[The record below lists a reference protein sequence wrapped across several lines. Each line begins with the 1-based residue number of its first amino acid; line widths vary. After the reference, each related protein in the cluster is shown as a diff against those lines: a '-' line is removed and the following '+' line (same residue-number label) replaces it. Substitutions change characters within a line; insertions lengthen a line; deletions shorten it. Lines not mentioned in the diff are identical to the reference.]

1 MPEDVRVKTP
11 ADLLPPSAAPG
22 TSTDTALEIEL
33 LERQL
38 VRMRGML
45 GGYSAMFF
53 THMRIWALAI
63 IALLVVGQWDPL
75 SMAVVVV
82 PFLVPFVFLEASY
95 LFFYAAFAR
104 RHAAYLEGAIGAR
117 VGRPILHAHS
127 IEEAYFYDP
136 RAAKV
141 SALSL
146 ARPLGHMSVMTAGY
160 TVMAAALWFA
170 GLVLSADRLAGE
182 EGLAALVIPGALLWT
197 VAVVVY
203 LLWTWLSR
211 HDERRLE
218 AALQAAYPEAG
229 RV

>member
-1 MPEDVRVKTP
+1 MSEDAQVNVPAELQPTP
-11 ADLLPPSAAPG
+11 STGPS
-22 TSTDTALEIEL
+22 TALEVEL

-53 THMRIWALAI
+53 THMRVWGLAI
-63 IALLVVGQWDPL
+63 LALLVAGQWEPL
-75 SMAVVVV
+75 ALAVVIV

-117 VGRPILHAHS
+117 MGRPILHAHT

-136 RAAKV
+136 RAAKI

-146 ARPLGHMSVMTAGY
+146 GRPLGHMSVMTAGY
-160 TVMAAALWFA
+160 SVMAAVLWLA
-170 GLVLSADRLAGE
+170 GVVLSADRLARA
-182 EGLAALVIPGALLWT
+182 EGLATLVMPGALLWT

>member
-1 MPEDVRVKTP
+1 MNVP
-11 ADLLPPSAAPG
+11 ADLQPPSVR
-22 TSTDTALEIEL
+22 TESTALEVEL

-45 GGYSAMFF
+45 GAYSAMFF
-53 THMRIWALAI
+53 THMRTWALAV
-63 IALLVVGQWDPL
+63 IALLVAGQWQPL
-75 SMAVVVV
+75 ELSVVVV

-117 VGRPILHAHS
+117 VGRPILHAHG
-127 IEEAYFYDP
+127 IEAAYFYDP
-136 RAAKV
+136 RAAKI

-146 ARPLGHMSVMTAGY
+146 GRPLGHLSVMTVGY
-160 TVMAAALWFA
+160 TVMAAVLWVA
-170 GLVLSADRLAGE
+170 GLTLSAERLAGV
-182 EGLAALVIPGALLWT
+182 EGLATVVMPGALLWT

-211 HDERRLE
+211 QDERRLE

>member
-1 MPEDVRVKTP
+1 MSEDVEVNVP
-11 ADLLPPSAAPG
+11 ADLLPAPAG
-22 TSTDTALEIEL
+22 ASTAALEIEL

-45 GGYSAMFF
+45 GAYSALFF
-53 THMRIWALAI
+53 THMRAWGLAI
-63 IALLVVGQWDPL
+63 IAVLVVGQWEPL
-75 SMAVVVV
+75 SLAVVVV

-117 VGRPILHAHS
+117 VGRPILHAHA

-136 RAAKV
+136 RAAKI

-146 ARPLGHMSVMTAGY
+146 GRPLGHMSVMTAGY
-160 TVMAAALWFA
+160 TVMAAALWLT
-170 GLVLSADRLAGE
+170 GLVLSADRLAGA
-182 EGLAALVIPGALLWT
+182 EGLAALVLPGALLWT

-211 HDERRLE
+211 QDERRLE

-229 RV
+229 PV